1 MALGLSAWRRMMKNL
16 FRSFL
21 YLYIIFIQSQAAANV
36 VVTPINVT
44 SDTSV
49 YGNGCCGH
57 TLDQLIDQSGLT
69 NNYVSLLTDFDSFTL
84 NTTAPYGA
92 ATPFPMGKDV
102 VGMLSS
108 PGSIFFDLGSSYNI
122 DAIAF
127 WNQSS
132 GSAQTI
138 EYALYLNDSYTVRG
152 SGIKIGH
159 FYPETDFDHF
169 IGAVADIEKFAAVES
184 QFFEIELI
192 ENLNC
197 PTGCTGF
204 NEILFASP
212 IPVPAAAWLFGSAIF
227 SLGLISEI

>member
-1 MALGLSAWRRMMKNL
+1 MALGLSAWRSMMKNL

-108 PGSIFFDLGSSYNI
+108 PGSIFFDLGSSYTI

-138 EYALYLNDSYTVRG
+138 EYALYLNDSYTCLL
-152 SGIKIGH
+152 
-159 FYPETDFDHF
+159 YT
-169 IGAVADIEKFAAVES
+169 
-184 QFFEIELI
+184 
-192 ENLNC
+192 
-197 PTGCTGF
+197 
-204 NEILFASP
+204 SP
-212 IPVPAAAWLFGSAIF
+212 SPRD
-227 SLGLISEI
+227 

>member
-1 MALGLSAWRRMMKNL
+1 MALGLSAWRSMMKNL

-92 ATPFPMGKDV
+92 ATPFPKGKDV
-102 VGMLSS
+102 VGMLYS
-108 PGSIFFDLGSSYNI
+108 PLSIIFDLVSS
-122 DAIAF
+122 
-127 WNQSS
+127 
-132 GSAQTI
+132 
-138 EYALYLNDSYTVRG
+138 
-152 SGIKIGH
+152 
-159 FYPETDFDHF
+159 
-169 IGAVADIEKFAAVES
+169 
-184 QFFEIELI
+184 
-192 ENLNC
+192 
-197 PTGCTGF
+197 
-204 NEILFASP
+204 
-212 IPVPAAAWLFGSAIF
+212 
-227 SLGLISEI
+227 